1 MAKTFSVVIT
11 TYNSEKWIEEC
22 LNSLIK
28 QDIGFKDNIEVVI
41 VDNASN
47 DRTGEIC
54 NEYLQKYPDNIRYI
68 QNENNMGPGIG
79 RNIALKQIT
88 GDYVNFLDSDDTMSK
103 NTFSDV
109 LKFFKNHGVDLVTVP
124 IYFFE
129 NRHGPHY
136 LNYKFKKTDTVN
148 LIENPDSYLLSGPAS
163 FIKRDAIKNIEFPD
177 IITSEDVVFVNEI
190 LINNPNIG
198 LCCEG
203 KYNYRK
209 RFDNSSVINNSKL
222 NKKYYTDRVEN
233 YFKYLIDLSLE
244 KYGCVLKFIQNVVM
258 YDISW
263 MVKITNIT
271 EILDENEV
279 NEFKQSLTD
288 VVQMIDDDIIFNYPF
303 LEDKHKFNLFLLK
316 YGKITNQ
323 VASKFGI
330 SDIQIDTFNIVNDE
344 LYVLAST
351 PQFSEVNIGVYV
363 NDEKIITNQ
372 VIFPQR
378 NYKYLDYT
386 YLKDYTFEFKIPL
399 NTDKNFKIEFKNN
412 DDLLRIDFSRH
423 CNFSKTAGY
432 KKTRKYLSTLINNT
446 IIIEKKTTFKWIKS
460 EAKSLVHMLKNR
472 EAGYKVGIPFRLIY
486 FLLYPFYK
494 NKQIWFYMD
503 RPEVSDDNAMYL
515 FKYAVNKDENIK
527 KYFIIDKNTPDYSE
541 MKKTGDVLAYKSIKH
556 RILAMFVENIITTH
570 PDNQIIYPYWASYP
584 HLAGLL
590 KANNVFLQ
598 HGIIKDD
605 ISSWLNKY
613 SMDLSFFLT
622 SAPLEY
628 ESIFKN
634 PYNFDRNVV
643 QLLGLPRFDTLKNN
657 EAKKQIII
665 MPSWR
670 RELKKKSDEYIL
682 NSKFFKEYNSLINNE
697 KLINYTKE
705 HGYEIIFRPHP
716 NVYKFINLF
725 DKNPYTIIDY
735 NRIKYQTLFNNASLL
750 ITDYS
755 SVAFDFSYLKKPVLY
770 YHYSDDYHFDLND
783 SYFDYE
789 TMGFGE
795 IVRTQDE
802 LVDLIIEYID
812 NNCKIKDE
820 YLKRIDEFFLYT
832 DKNNCKRVHEAI
844 KKIPLKD

>member
-1 MAKTFSVVIT
+1 MAKIFSVVIV
-11 TYNSEKWIEEC
+11 TYNSEKWIGEC

-47 DRTGEIC
+47 DSTCEIC
-54 NEYLQKYPDNIRYI
+54 QEYLQKYPDNIRYI

-79 RNIALKQIT
+79 RNIGLKHIT

-103 NTFSDV
+103 NTFSEV
-109 LKFFKNHGVDLVTVP
+109 LKFFKNHSVDLVTVP

-129 NRHGPHY
+129 NRQGPHY
-136 LNYKFKKTDTVN
+136 LNYKFKRTEAVN
-148 LIENPDSYLLSGPAS
+148 LIEKPDSYLLSGPAS
-163 FIKRDAIKNIEFPD
+163 FIKRDAIQNIEFPD

-233 YFKYLIDLSLE
+233 YFKYLIDLSLD
-244 KYGCVLKFIQNVVM
+244 KYGCVLKFVQNVVM

-263 MVKITNIT
+263 MVKINNIT

-288 VVQMIDDDIIFNYPF
+288 VVQKIDDDIILNYPF
-303 LEDKHKFNLFLLK
+303 LEDKHKVNLFLLK

-323 VASKFGI
+323 VASKFRI
-330 SDIQIDTFNIVNDE
+330 SNIQIDTFNIVNDE

-363 NDEKIITNQ
+363 NDKKIITNQ

-386 YLKDYTFEFKIPL
+386 YLKDYSFEFKIPL

-412 DDLLRIDFSRH
+412 DDLLSIDFSRH
-423 CNFSKTAGY
+423 CNFSKTVGY

-446 IIIEKKTTFKWIKS
+446 ITIEKKTTFKWLKS
-460 EAKSLVHMLKNR
+460 EVKSLVHMLKNR
-472 EAGYKVGIPFRLIY
+472 ETGYKVGIPFRLIY
-486 FLLYPFYK
+486 FLLYPIYR
-494 NKQIWFYMD
+494 NKHIWFYMD

-527 KYFIIDKNTPDYSE
+527 KYFIINKNTPDYTE
-541 MKKTGDVLAYKSIKH
+541 MKKTGDVIAYKSIKH

-590 KANNVFLQ
+590 KANNVFLYSLNLLST
-598 HGIIKDD
+598 
-605 ISSWLNKY
+605 SSSSLY
-613 SMDLSFFLT
+613 
-622 SAPLEY
+622 
-628 ESIFKN
+628 
-634 PYNFDRNVV
+634 PY
-643 QLLGLPRFDTLKNN
+643 
-657 EAKKQIII
+657 A
-665 MPSWR
+665 S
-670 RELKKKSDEYIL
+670 
-682 NSKFFKEYNSLINNE
+682 NSL
-697 KLINYTKE
+697 
-705 HGYEIIFRPHP
+705 
-716 NVYKFINLF
+716 
-725 DKNPYTIIDY
+725 YTILIPPY
-735 NRIKYQTLFNNASLL
+735 GFIILFN
-750 ITDYS
+750 
-755 SVAFDFSYLKKPVLY
+755 FCSY
-770 YHYSDDYHFDLND
+770 
-783 SYFDYE
+783 
-789 TMGFGE
+789 
-795 IVRTQDE
+795 
-802 LVDLIIEYID
+802 
-812 NNCKIKDE
+812 
-820 YLKRIDEFFLYT
+820 
-832 DKNNCKRVHEAI
+832 
-844 KKIPLKD
+844 